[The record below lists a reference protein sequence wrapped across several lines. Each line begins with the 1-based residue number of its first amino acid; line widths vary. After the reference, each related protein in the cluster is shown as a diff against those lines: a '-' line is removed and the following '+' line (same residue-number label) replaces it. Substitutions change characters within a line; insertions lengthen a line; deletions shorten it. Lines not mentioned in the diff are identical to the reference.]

1 MKPFLQSKRSTAVI
15 TVALETPIG
24 EDGATLAD
32 FIADDESP
40 DTVAEVE
47 ARVLAEAVHRALAE
61 LSDLHRT
68 ALELRFGLNGDA
80 PATVA
85 YIASQIDMPEH
96 QVRQLITDATKE
108 LAEKLAYIEELRAA

>member
-1 MKPFLQSKRSTAVI
+1 SDNIRVPTGVFEIIPTVRRSADDLRAKLGRAPTYDEIADETGLTVSDVERAATAVS

-47 ARVLAEAVHRALAE
+47 ARVLAEAVHRALA
-61 LSDLHRT
+61 
-68 ALELRFGLNGDA
+68 
-80 PATVA
+80 
-85 YIASQIDMPEH
+85 
-96 QVRQLITDATKE
+96 
-108 LAEKLAYIEELRAA
+108 